1 MTVNGKKGQTVAVSS
16 DGSFSAKVGAFLL
29 TAGLNDIE
37 ISPQSGKDGQSL
49 VVKKQ
54 YYYDIAD
61 FEHGISDAAKS
72 FWQQGVSRYCGE
84 LSVGGQTL
92 KTNNGFCLRPLDGED
107 AAEAKVTFDLTKTE
121 KPVRF
126 FHSLIGAGDF
136 GNVNGTVGSSAV
148 YSVVIDG
155 VTAARSRETGMNET
169 DEISAEIPAGAK
181 ELTLCVNNSN
191 GSNHADY
198 ADYINPR
205 LFLKS
210 EDYTGTEASLFSERT
225 DTELKAKAS
234 VSTRLN
240 LKNDFSSVTIA
251 PKKAGEKV
259 FGRLFKFTYSKTRSM
274 QNGAL
279 CEVELSPDG
288 QGNYKFTLNDL
299 YGPGEYLFVFDG
311 VTSFSGRQQTF
322 NSYLKPGETARTP
335 LTAVILYDGRDT
347 DRATNLWRRW
357 MIDCNM
363 YKKDGK
369 TNLEP
374 FVAGLPKEVMYQ
386 TEDSMI
392 ENIELYEKLG
402 VDIDYWWIDAGWYV
416 DGNTRNWTHV
426 GNWTVDTERFPTKLS
441 AVGEACEKAGMRG
454 RIILWFEP
462 ERNAFRMNE
471 NDFET
476 YGVSKEWLAGYN
488 KEKNTAPGPTNSH
501 IFDLGNKQALTDK
514 YIMRTAYRQSI
525 ACQVHLETFDS
536 QTVELLKDCID
547 EWKGINGYF
556 YGDIYEL
563 TKNTVSQN
571 EWYSYSYINDEKE
584 GFAFV
589 FNRGGE
595 YAEKSQKI
603 RLKGLDPNG
612 IYEISFADS
621 EDKITAVG
629 AELMSVG
636 ITMTLDEN
644 EHGQSVGDSDIIYI
658 KRVSAAVIYGDTDG
672 DGEISVTD
680 ALLTLQGS
688 VAKINLTAEQ
698 SAAADVDGDGK
709 VTVTDALLILQ
720 KSVGKI
726 QSFPVEK

>member
-1 MTVNGKKGQTVAVSS
+1 
-16 DGSFSAKVGAFLL
+16 
-29 TAGLNDIE
+29 
-37 ISPQSGKDGQSL
+37 
-49 VVKKQ
+49 
-54 YYYDIAD
+54 
-61 FEHGISDAAKS
+61 
-72 FWQQGVSRYCGE
+72 
-84 LSVGGQTL
+84 
-92 KTNNGFCLRPLDGED
+92 
-107 AAEAKVTFDLTKTE
+107 
-121 KPVRF
+121 
-126 FHSLIGAGDF
+126 
-136 GNVNGTVGSSAV
+136 
-148 YSVVIDG
+148 
-155 VTAARSRETGMNET
+155 
-169 DEISAEIPAGAK
+169 
-181 ELTLCVNNSN
+181 
-191 GSNHADY
+191 
-198 ADYINPR
+198 
-205 LFLKS
+205 
-210 EDYTGTEASLFSERT
+210 
-225 DTELKAKAS
+225 
-234 VSTRLN
+234 
-240 LKNDFSSVTIA
+240 
-251 PKKAGEKV
+251 
-259 FGRLFKFTYSKTRSM
+259 
-274 QNGAL
+274 
-279 CEVELSPDG
+279 
-288 QGNYKFTLNDL
+288 
-299 YGPGEYLFVFDG
+299 
-311 VTSFSGRQQTF
+311 
-322 NSYLKPGETARTP
+322 
-335 LTAVILYDGRDT
+335 
-347 DRATNLWRRW
+347 

-595 YAEKSQKI
+595 YAEKSQNI

-612 IYEISFADS
+612 IYKISFADS

-698 SAAADVDGDGK
+698 SAAANVDGDGK